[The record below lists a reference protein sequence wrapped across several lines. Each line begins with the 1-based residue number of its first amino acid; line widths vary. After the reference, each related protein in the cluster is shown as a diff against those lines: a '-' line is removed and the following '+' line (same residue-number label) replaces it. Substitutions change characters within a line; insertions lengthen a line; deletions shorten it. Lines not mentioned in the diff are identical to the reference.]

1 MQEFLLGKNVL
12 FQGIEPQ
19 EIEALMHCLRPIQR
33 RYQKNEVIWQE
44 GDCVHTVGMVTQGK
58 VLILRDDF
66 GATAV
71 FWEKLPQAIFL
82 ANPMPVRRDSRLL

>member
-44 GDCVHTVGMVTQGK
+44 ETVCIPSVWSH
-58 VLILRDDF
+58 R
-66 GATAV
+66 A
-71 FWEKLPQAIFL
+71 
-82 ANPMPVRRDSRLL
+82 RY